1 MTRTLQRSAY
11 VVKTLQRYDAAK
23 CNVGANFGAM
33 AKRDDERG
41 PVAAWL
47 RRERL
52 ARGWT
57 THDAVRELAKRGIH
71 ITEPSYRGYE
81 AGPRVSAP
89 VRKGMEAAFGVPAP
103 ATDTEKEATEPK
115 LSDLIAALQAQT
127 EAISALVT
135 RLDQLP
141 AEGTPL
147 ALLLT
152 QVVEAVSEQL
162 EAPPLP
168 DDAGA
173 HEESGE
179 PPDAGHTSPLPRA

>member
-1 MTRTLQRSAY
+1 
-11 VVKTLQRYDAAK
+11 
-23 CNVGANFGAM
+23 M
-33 AKRDDERG
+33 AKTENERG

-57 THDAVRELAKRGIH
+57 THDAVGELAKRSVH

-81 AGPRVSAP
+81 AGPRVSVS
-89 VRKGMEAAFGVPAP
+89 VRNGMEAAFGVPAP

-135 RLDQLP
+135 RLDQQP
-141 AEGTPL
+141 AKGTPL

-152 QVVEAVSEQL
+152 QVAEAVSERL

-168 DDAGA
+168 DDANA
-173 HEESGE
+173 HEESGV
-179 PPDAGHTSPLPRA
+179 PPGNAGTTLLPKA